1 MTRPLPVRARG
12 EGPAP
17 RLHTTKT
24 QRCDAGNRLK
34 NLAQLQSTNRS
45 SNQIGKQY
53 SSGRNIRKS
62 PAHLT
67 HGLKVHAHSVSGRA
81 RLRGVWR
88 AGRATRF
95 YRRYFLNDHVL
106 LVVGH
111 ESGLHKKRGVI
122 LWLLAEQLCYSCRLC
137 FSAVLQRHFLN
148 IFSSL
153 SHK

>member
-12 EGPAP
+12 EGPTP

-95 YRRYFLNDHVL
+95 YRRYFLNYHML
-106 LVVGH
+106 LVVRH
-111 ESGLHKKRGVI
+111 KISLHKKKALIGHRLHKHMLIAGLVI
-122 LWLLAEQLCYSCRLC
+122 SVKSMLFAL
-137 FSAVLQRHFLN
+137 SAFRCHF
-148 IFSSL
+148 
-153 SHK
+153 